1 MLPINQYPIT
11 AFYGIR
17 EAFLNRERLEE
28 MKDAGFNLIPLEGSP
43 AAIKQALDICAELGL
58 YATVIDYRM
67 NQAMKLEADWE
78 SVVADIVND
87 YKEYPALFNYHVMD
101 EPHNRDFPMLR
112 AICDKLRE
120 LDPRHQSYINLFPN
134 YAKLAQL
141 GDAGY
146 ADHVETFIQAVN
158 PTLISYDHYHFC
170 KGKKIEQ
177 HDFSDERQR
186 LIYENAFEDK
196 NRAGFFDNLETI
208 RAASLSHGLPYMIII
223 LLVEH
228 GPYRY
233 LNEAE
238 LRFEVFQSLAYGVN
252 AISYFTYWTPKG
264 EVDDVWHWKEGI
276 ISADGEK
283 CRHYEDVKRINPELQ
298 RMGQA
303 LMGQRSL
310 EVLHVGEGETLTR
323 PFAGYGWLDAIEA
336 PSVTVG
342 FFEGEMAVL
351 ANKDYK
357 NEALVSLS
365 SRVSLEKFDKKTGRW
380 SPLSAGR
387 ILLHPGDGELIRAS
401 HHRKGDK

>member
-28 MKDAGFNLIPLEGSP
+28 MKAAGFNLIPLEGSP
-43 AAIKQALDICAELGL
+43 EAIREGLSICAELGL

-67 NQAMKLEADWE
+67 NQAMRMEADWE
-78 SVVADIVND
+78 AVVADIVKD
-87 YKEYPALFNYHVMD
+87 YKDAPALFNYHVMD

-112 AICDKLRE
+112 AISDKLLE
-120 LDPRHQSYINLFPN
+120 LDPAHQPYINLFPN
-134 YAKLAQL
+134 YAKIAQL
-141 GDAGY
+141 GDATY
-146 ADHVETFIQAVN
+146 ADHVEAFIREVD

-170 KGKKIEQ
+170 KGKEIES

-208 RAASLSHGLPYMIII
+208 RAAALAHGLPYMIII

-252 AISYFTYWTPKG
+252 AVSYFTYWTPKG
-264 EVDDVWHWKEGI
+264 EADDIWHWKEGI
-276 ISADGEK
+276 ISAEGER

-298 RMGQA
+298 RIGTQ
-303 LMGQRSL
+303 LLGHRSL
-310 EVLHVGEGETLTR
+310 AVFHTGECETMTR
-323 PFAGYGWLDAIEA
+323 PFRGYEWLEGVDA

-342 FFEGEMAVL
+342 FFEGDMAL
-351 ANKDYK
+351 IANKDYK
-357 NEALVSLS
+357 KAATVLLS
-365 SRVSLEKFDKKTGRW
+365 SPMPLELFDKQADQW
-380 SPLSAGR
+380 IPLSAKA
-387 ILLHPGDGELIRAS
+387 LTLEAGDGQLIRIAKS
-401 HHRKGDK
+401 QLRR